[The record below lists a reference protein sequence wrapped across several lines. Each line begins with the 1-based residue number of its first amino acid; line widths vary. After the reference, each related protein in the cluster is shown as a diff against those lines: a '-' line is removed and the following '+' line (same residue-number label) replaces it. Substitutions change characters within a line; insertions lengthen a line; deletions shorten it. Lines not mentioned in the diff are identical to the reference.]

1 MATISPQA
9 ISIPSWIIIGIVI
22 SIIGIVILLLTTT
35 TLWIIAED
43 IWDEVLKDYPRYLKR
58 EKLRKE
64 WNKAALVEEERQF
77 SAICV
82 IIDRVERQGKSEE
95 IFSLLLELVSNY
107 DPMLKFIKLLYRYI
121 IEANIKCF

>member
-1 MATISPQA
+1 MAPISPQA
-9 ISIPSWIIIGIVI
+9 ITIPSWIIIGIVI

-43 IWDEVLKDYPRYLKR
+43 IWHEVLKDRPRYLKR

-107 DPMLKFIKLLYRYI
+107 DL
-121 IEANIKCF
+121 C

>member
-1 MATISPQA
+1 MAPISPQA

-22 SIIGIVILLLTTT
+22 SVIGIVILLLTAT

-43 IWDEVLKDYPRYLKR
+43 IWHEVLKDRPRYLKR
-58 EKLRKE
+58 EELRKE

-107 DPMLKFIKLLYRYI
+107 DPVLKFIKLLYRYI
-121 IEANIKCF
+121 IEANIM

>member
-1 MATISPQA
+1 MAPISPQA

-22 SIIGIVILLLTTT
+22 SVIGIVILLLTAT

-43 IWDEVLKDYPRYLKR
+43 IWHEVLKDRPRYLKR

-64 WNKAALVEEERQF
+64 WNKAALVEEDRQF

-107 DPMLKFIKLLYRYI
+107 DPVLKFIKLLYRYI
-121 IEANIKCF
+121 IEANIK

>member
-1 MATISPQA
+1 MAPISPQA

-22 SIIGIVILLLTTT
+22 SVIGIVILLLTAT

-43 IWDEVLKDYPRYLKR
+43 IWHEVLKDRPRYLKR
-58 EKLRKE
+58 EELRKE

-107 DPMLKFIKLLYRYI
+107 DPVLKFIKLLYRYT
-121 IEANIKCF
+121 IEANIK

>member
-1 MATISPQA
+1 MAPISPQA

-22 SIIGIVILLLTTT
+22 SVIGIVILLLTAT

-43 IWDEVLKDYPRYLKR
+43 IWHEVLKDRPRYLKR

-64 WNKAALVEEERQF
+64 WNKAALVEEDRQF

-107 DPMLKFIKLLYRYI
+107 DPVLKFIKLLYRYI
-121 IEANIKCF
+121 IEANIM

>member
-1 MATISPQA
+1 MAPISPQA
-9 ISIPSWIIIGIVI
+9 ITIPSWIIIGIVI
-22 SIIGIVILLLTTT
+22 SIIGIVILLLTAT

-43 IWDEVLKDYPRYLKR
+43 IWHEVLKDRPRYLKR
-58 EKLRKE
+58 EELRKE

-107 DPMLKFIKLLYRYI
+107 DPVLKFIKLLYRYI
-121 IEANIKCF
+121 IEANIK

>member
-1 MATISPQA
+1 MAPISPQA

-22 SIIGIVILLLTTT
+22 SVIGIVILLLTAT

-43 IWDEVLKDYPRYLKR
+43 IWHEVLKDRPRYLKR
-58 EKLRKE
+58 EELRKE

-77 SAICV
+77 SALCV

-107 DPMLKFIKLLYRYI
+107 DPVLKFIKLLYRYT
-121 IEANIKCF
+121 IEANIK

>member
-1 MATISPQA
+1 MAPISPQA
-9 ISIPSWIIIGIVI
+9 ITIPSWIIIGIVI

-43 IWDEVLKDYPRYLKR
+43 IWHEVLKDRPRYLKR

-107 DPMLKFIKLLYRYI
+107 DPVLKFIKLLYRYI
-121 IEANIKCF
+121 IEANIK

>member
-1 MATISPQA
+1 MAPISPQA

-22 SIIGIVILLLTTT
+22 SVIGIVILLLTAT

-43 IWDEVLKDYPRYLKR
+43 IWHEVLKDRPRYLKR

-107 DPMLKFIKLLYRYI
+107 DPVLKFIKLLYRYI
-121 IEANIKCF
+121 IEANIM

>member
-1 MATISPQA
+1 MAPISPQA
-9 ISIPSWIIIGIVI
+9 ITIPSWIIIGIVI

-43 IWDEVLKDYPRYLKR
+43 IWHEVLKDRPRYLKR
-58 EKLRKE
+58 EELRKE

-95 IFSLLLELVSNY
+95 IFSLLLELVSNC
-107 DPMLKFIKLLYRYI
+107 DPVLKFIKLLYRYI
-121 IEANIKCF
+121 IEANIK